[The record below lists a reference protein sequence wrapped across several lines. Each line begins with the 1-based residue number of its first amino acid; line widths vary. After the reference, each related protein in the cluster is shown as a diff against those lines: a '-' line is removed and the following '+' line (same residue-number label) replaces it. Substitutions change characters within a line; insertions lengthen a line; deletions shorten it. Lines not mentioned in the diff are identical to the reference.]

1 MVLQQTHFLR
11 RALVRGA
18 FVPVKHLF
26 LLNYGLFLGFGL
38 ICFHACFIQ
47 GHRDA
52 CVFGRHLGGSIA

>member
-1 MVLQQTHFLR
+1 
-11 RALVRGA
+11 VRGA

-47 GHRDA
+47 GPRDA